1 MIEKNNPKIIRAWTM
16 YDWANSA
23 YNLVIT
29 STIFPI
35 YYNQATRK
43 AFGGET
49 VQFLGMS
56 IENTVLYTYAI
67 SFAFLVVLLMSPLLA
82 GIADFGGRKKVFMQ
96 IFSYLGA
103 FACMSLALFTGE
115 NIELGISMAVL
126 AMMGYAGSLVFYNA
140 FLHDIATPD
149 QTDSVSARGYSM
161 GYIGSVILFLL
172 NLVMIKNKELLGI
185 TDGQAARLSF
195 ATTGL
200 WWIGFAQIMFFGVPE
215 VKKSVQFTSKMI
227 TKGYQELFKVLQQIR
242 QQSTIQTYL
251 VAFFFYNMGV
261 QTIMLLAATFGEK
274 ELHMES
280 NELITTVLVLQLIA
294 VVGSFAFAWVSKK
307 YGNKMAIMI
316 MLVIWIGVCLA
327 AYKVTTSNEFY
338 ALAVVIGLIMG
349 GIQSLSRAT
358 YSKLI
363 PENTHDSASYFSFYD
378 VVEKSSIVLGTFCYG
393 LLEQLTGSMR
403 NSALLLGLFFL
414 VGLFIMNKVVSPAL
428 KGEKS

>member
-49 VQFLGMS
+49 VEFLGMN

-67 SFAFLVVLLMSPLLA
+67 SFAFLVVLIMSPLLA
-82 GIADFGGRKKVFMQ
+82 GIADFGGRKKLFMQ

-115 NIELGISMAVL
+115 NIEFGISMAVL

-140 FLHDIATPD
+140 FLHDIVTPD
-149 QTDSVSARGYSM
+149 QTDNVSARGYSM
-161 GYIGSVILFLL
+161 GYIGSVILFIL
-172 NLVMIKNKELLGI
+172 NLIMIKNKELFGI

-200 WWIGFAQIMFFGVPE
+200 WWIGFAQVMFFGVPE
-215 VKKSVQFTSKMI
+215 VRKSVQFTSKMI
-227 TKGYQELFKVLQQIR
+227 TKGYQELFKVLGQIR

-280 NELITTVLVLQLIA
+280 NQLITTVLVLQLIA
-294 VVGSFAFAWVSKK
+294 VAGSFAFAWVSKK
-307 YGNKMAIMI
+307 YGNKIAII
-316 MLVIWIGVCLA
+316 TMLVIWIGVCLA

-414 VGLFIMNKVVSPAL
+414 IGLVIMNRVVSPAL
-428 KGEKS
+428 KGEK

>member
-49 VQFLGMS
+49 VQFLGRN

-67 SFAFLVVLLMSPLLA
+67 SFAFLVVLIMSPLLA
-82 GIADFGGRKKVFMQ
+82 GIADFGGRKKLFMQ

-115 NIELGISMAVL
+115 NIEFGISMAVL

-140 FLHDIATPD
+140 FLHDIVTPD
-149 QTDSVSARGYSM
+149 QTDNVSARGYSM
-161 GYIGSVILFLL
+161 GYIGSVILFIL
-172 NLVMIKNKELLGI
+172 NLIMIKNKELFGI

-200 WWIGFAQIMFFGVPE
+200 WWIGFAQVMFFGVPE
-215 VKKSVQFTSKMI
+215 VRKSVQFTSKMI
-227 TKGYQELFKVLQQIR
+227 TKGYQELFKVLGQIR

-280 NELITTVLVLQLIA
+280 NQLITTVLVLQLIA

-307 YGNKMAIMI
+307 YGNKIAII
-316 MLVIWIGVCLA
+316 TMLVIWIGVCLA

-414 VGLFIMNKVVSPAL
+414 IGLVIMNRVVSPAL
-428 KGEKS
+428 KGEQ